1 MTLYN
6 LGAVDPNLSFGDSAE
21 QALVT
26 ALGNYTS
33 MMWSFAYPRSAT

>member
-6 LGAVDPNLSFGDSAE
+6 LGTADPTVIMQGAAK
-21 QALVT
+21 QLVS

-33 MMWSFAYPRSAT
+33 MMWNFAYSR

>member
-6 LGAVDPNLSFGDSAE
+6 LGTADPAVTVPGPDK
-21 QALVT
+21 QLVT

-33 MMWSFAYPRSAT
+33 LMWNFAYTR